1 MQSDSS
7 VFTLRMKHPF
17 CVYFFVCLFFTGKF
31 HICFELFKCE
41 VQLGLPGLLA
51 FLVFFFFNKIS
62 EDSNVVE
69 ISCTYL
75 AQYLDYEV
83 ILLFC
88 KEGE

>member
-1 MQSDSS
+1 
-7 VFTLRMKHPF
+7 MKY
-17 CVYFFVCLFFTGKF
+17 V
-31 HICFELFKCE
+31 
-41 VQLGLPGLLA
+41 
-51 FLVFFFFNKIS
+51 S